1 MWSRFTWPLNA
12 PGMPDGSMG
21 VVPSHKKAALT
32 NTPDVSLR
40 FLCYMAPE
48 AILCIY
54 VTQTELLRERLIF
67 GVYIYILCIPCGWCS
82 FIVVQIARIVAPCL
96 SSFLDLEAIEYCRT
110 YIRLAQQK

>member
-48 AILCIY
+48 ALLCIY

-67 GVYIYILCIPCGWCS
+67 GVYIYYVYPVGGALLLWCKLL
-82 FIVVQIARIVAPCL
+82 VL
-96 SSFLDLEAIEYCRT
+96 SYHVSLVF
-110 YIRLAQQK
+110 YIWGPWNTAGHIYS